1 MATFAI
7 LTGNLVTQVILAD
20 DQATALAVSPK
31 GVTAIEYTAENPAGI
46 GWKYYESTKKFVQ
59 PVEVSNA

>member
-7 LTGNLVTQVILAD
+7 LTGNSVTQVIIAD

-31 GVTAIEYTAENPAGI
+31 GVTAIEYTVENPAGI
-46 GWKYYESTKKFVQ
+46 GWKYDESTKKFVQ

>member
-7 LTGNLVTQVILAD
+7 LTGNSVTQVIVAD

-31 GVTAIEYTAENPAGI
+31 GVVAIEYTAENPAGI
-46 GWKYYESTKKFVQ
+46 GWSYNESTKKFVQ